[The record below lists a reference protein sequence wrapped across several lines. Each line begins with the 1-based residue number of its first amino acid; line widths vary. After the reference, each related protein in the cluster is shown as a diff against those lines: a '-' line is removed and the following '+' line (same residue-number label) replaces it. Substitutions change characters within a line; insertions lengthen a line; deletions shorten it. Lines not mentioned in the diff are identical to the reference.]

1 MDFVLGNIVVIL
13 LLVFYLYT
21 WISTITVLIMENRN
35 PIRSISWVI
44 VLVFLPVLG
53 LFFYFIFGQNLRQR
67 KKINALSIRKQESRY
82 KDLQQLELLNKS
94 ETSTN
99 ITNLIRLFQ
108 NENES
113 IAYANS
119 KIDIY
124 AEPQETFEKIFE
136 DLAKAKDHIHIE
148 FYIIANDLIGNRLRE
163 LLIEKASQGVQVRV
177 IYDYWGCFDLT
188 KKFFLSMKEAGIHF
202 HAFFPPKFPFV
213 LSKINYRNHRKIV
226 VVDGKV
232 GYTGGVNMANRYF
245 IGDSLGLWR
254 DTMVRFEGSAVYGL
268 QEAFLNDWY
277 FVDRV
282 MLTKKKYFP
291 KQDVFGKNLV
301 QIVDS
306 GPDTKFQSIMHGIYY
321 ALTTAQDYVYIHTPY
336 FMPPDEI
343 LSAIQTAALRG
354 VDVRLL
360 IPTRSDTSMARASN
374 CSYIET
380 MLNAGARV
388 YWYLNGFL
396 HSKAIVVD
404 DMISTIGTANMDFRS
419 YEQNFEI
426 NAFIYEKETAQKL
439 KELFLQDL
447 EHSTEVTKEEWEQR
461 PKIQRVKESLSRLF
475 SPIM

>member
-1 MDFVLGNIVVIL
+1 MDFILGNIVVIL

-21 WISTITVLIMENRN
+21 WASTITVLIMENRN

-44 VLVFLPVLG
+44 VLVFLPILG
-53 LFFYFIFGQNLRQR
+53 LLFYFIFGQNLRQR

-82 KDLQQLELLNKS
+82 KNLQQLEKQNKS
-94 ETSTN
+94 ETSAN

-108 NENES
+108 NENEY

-119 KIDIY
+119 KINVY
-124 AEPQETFEKIFE
+124 AEAEETFENIFE
-136 DLAKAKDHIHIE
+136 DIANAQDHIHIE
-148 FYIIANDLIGNRLRE
+148 FYIISNDEIGNRLRE
-163 LLIEKASQGVQVRV
+163 LLIEKALQGIEVRL

-188 KKFFLSMKEAGIHF
+188 KKYFRSMHDAGIRF

-226 VVDGKV
+226 VVDGKI
-232 GYTGGVNMANRYF
+232 GYTGGVNMANRYL
-245 IGDSLGLWR
+245 IGDNLGPWR
-254 DTMVRFEGSAVYGL
+254 DTMVRLEGSAVYGL

-277 FVDRV
+277 FVDRA
-282 MLTKKKYFP
+282 MLTQKKYFP
-291 KQDVFGKNLV
+291 KQEMFGKNLI
-301 QIVDS
+301 QIIDS

-321 ALTTAQDYVYIHTPY
+321 ALTTAQHYVYIHTPY

-380 MLNAGARV
+380 MLNAGVRV

-396 HSKAIVVD
+396 HSKAIVID
-404 DMISTIGTANMDFRS
+404 DVVSTIGTANMDFRS

-426 NAFIYEKETAQKL
+426 NAFIYETETAQNL
-439 KELFLQDL
+439 KQLFLRDL
-447 EHSTEVTKEEWEQR
+447 EHSIEVTREEWAER
-461 PKIQRVKESLSRLF
+461 PKIQRIKESLSRLF
-475 SPIM
+475 SPVM